1 MGQKTRGLFL
11 VSKIKEN
18 ILVTGSAGF
27 IGFHLASKLVKKN
40 VNIINVD
47 NLNDYY
53 QVSLKMERIK
63 HLKKLFKD
71 NKKKFI
77 LKKIDISNKDE
88 VLKIFKKYKFSK
100 VIHLAAQAGVRYS
113 FINPRIYAET
123 NLMGFFNI
131 LEGCRIYK
139 VKNLIFASSSSVY
152 GESKKFPYKEN
163 EILNTPLQFYAST
176 KLSNEIMSYSY
187 SMLYNINVIGLRFFT
202 VYGPWGRPDMA
213 YFSFTKKILSGKAIE
228 VFNHGKHFR
237 DFTFIDDIIKG
248 VLLTIF
254 KKPKKKYQILNIG
267 YGKPVKLMDLI
278 KYLEK
283 FLGKKAKIKYLNKQ
297 KGDMDKTFSSI
308 DTLKRLYGYKPN
320 TNPSTGLKK
329 FVDWYLNFYR

>member
-1 MGQKTRGLFL
+1 M
-11 VSKIKEN
+11 SKIKEN

-40 VNIINVD
+40 VNIINID

-53 QVSLKMERIK
+53 DVSLKKKRIS
-63 HLKKLFKD
+63 HLKKFFK
-71 NKKKFI
+71 NEKKKFI
-77 LKKIDISNKDE
+77 LKKIDIYNKKAI
-88 VLKIFKKYKFSK
+88 LKIFKKYKFTK

-123 NLMGFFNI
+123 NLIGFFNI

-187 SMLYNINVIGLRFFT
+187 SMLYNINIIGLRFFT

-213 YFSFTKKILSGKAIE
+213 YFSFTKKILDGKVIE
-228 VFNHGKHFR
+228 VFNNGKHFR

-248 VLLTIF
+248 ILLTIF
-254 KKPKKKYQILNIG
+254 KKPKKKYQIFNIG
-267 YGKPVKLMDLI
+267 YGKPTKLMDLI

-283 FLGKKAKIKYLNKQ
+283 FLDKKAKIKYLNKQ

-308 DTLKRLYGYKPN
+308 DSLKKLYGYKPK

-329 FVDWYLNFYR
+329 FVDWYLNSYR